1 MRLVQTTRFRR
12 GKLPHWEI
20 ENGRYFVTAR
30 LADSLPAAAV
40 TRLHGVHQ
48 SLQAIAAQSSQFTQL
63 QREYFAVMEKYLDAG
78 SGACL
83 LTQHPLAQ
91 TLSDELHRLEEW
103 DVMVPHYTVMPNH
116 WHALLVPG
124 RDCSRSLSEIMKRV
138 KGRTANA
145 IRRIAGG
152 CGPVW
157 QREWFDRWIRDDS
170 EWERFVRYIQQNP
183 VKARLVERPEDHP
196 WTR

>member
-63 QREYFAVMEKYLDAG
+63 QRIFCRDGKILGCRKRRMPADAASLGADSLRRITPFGRMGRHG
-78 SGACL
+78 SALHCDAE
-83 LTQHPLAQ
+83 PLACA
-91 TLSDELHRLEEW
+91 TRTRERLLSFIVGDHETRQRSHGQCHP
-103 DVMVPHYTVMPNH
+103 PH
-116 WHALLVPG
+116 
-124 RDCSRSLSEIMKRV
+124 SRWMWASVATRV
-138 KGRTANA
+138 
-145 IRRIAGG
+145 
-152 CGPVW
+152 V
-157 QREWFDRWIRDDS
+157 
-170 EWERFVRYIQQNP
+170 
-183 VKARLVERPEDHP
+183 
-196 WTR
+196 